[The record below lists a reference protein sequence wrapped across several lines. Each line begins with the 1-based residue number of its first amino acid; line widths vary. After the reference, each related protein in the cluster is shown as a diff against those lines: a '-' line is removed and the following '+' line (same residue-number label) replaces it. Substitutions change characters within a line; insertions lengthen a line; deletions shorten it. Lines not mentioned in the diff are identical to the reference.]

1 MTTRRGDLIAL
12 LLTLAGI
19 GVAGYLTYVHYN
31 QGALVCG
38 IGNCEI
44 VQSSKYAK
52 MFGVP
57 IAVFGLAMYL
67 AILALLLVRRARP
80 QIADTATLAIFAL
93 LMAGTIY
100 AAYLTYLE
108 IWVIEAIC
116 QWCVA
121 SAIITVVLLLV
132 EGARLTEDYRR
143 VTRDLEMEDV

>member
-1 MTTRRGDLIAL
+1 MTTRRGDLIAFI
-12 LLTLAGI
+12 LTLAGI

-44 VQSSKYAK
+44 VQSSTYAK
-52 MFGVP
+52 MFGIP
-57 IAVFGLAMYL
+57 IALFGLAMYL
-67 AILALLLVRRARP
+67 AVLALLLVRRARP
-80 QIADTATLAIFAL
+80 HLADSATMAIFAV
-93 LMAGTIY
+93 LMAGAIY

-116 QWCVA
+116 QWCVV
-121 SAIITVVLLLV
+121 SAIITVLLLLV

-143 VTRDLEMEDV
+143 VTRDLEMEDS

>member
-1 MTTRRGDLIAL
+1 MTTRRGDLIAFI
-12 LLTLAGI
+12 LTLAGI

-44 VQSSKYAK
+44 VQSSTYAK
-52 MFGVP
+52 MFGIP
-57 IAVFGLAMYL
+57 IALFGLAMYL
-67 AILALLLVRRARP
+67 AVLALLLVRRARP
-80 QIADTATLAIFAL
+80 HLADTATMAIFAV
-93 LMAGTIY
+93 LMAGAIY

-116 QWCVA
+116 QWCVV
-121 SAIITVVLLLV
+121 SAIITVLLLLV

-143 VTRDLEMEDV
+143 VTRDLEMEDS